1 MSRVHPVLTPAA
13 VTAGAGLVIGLTLL
27 RMDAFAFAS
36 AASATG
42 AGARVPR
49 ARPTF
54 VPAAHRIDLE
64 TAPSAE
70 LALLPEVGPG
80 MAAAIVADRAVRGP
94 FGRVDALARVA
105 GVGRVRIEAIR
116 PFARAGEIGRA
127 ASDAHVDHADEEGAR
142 VDGPARETE
151 ARDRRGSTG
160 R

>member
-13 VTAGAGLVIGLTLL
+13 VTAGAGLVIGLTLV
-27 RMDAFAFAS
+27 RMDAFAFAF
-36 AASATG
+36 APATG
-42 AGARVPR
+42 AGSRAPG
-49 ARPTF
+49 ARPAF

-80 MAAAIVADRAVRGP
+80 MAAAIVGDRAVRGP

-127 ASDAHVDHADEEGAR
+127 ASNAHADHADEAGAR
-142 VDGPARETE
+142 VGGPARKTE